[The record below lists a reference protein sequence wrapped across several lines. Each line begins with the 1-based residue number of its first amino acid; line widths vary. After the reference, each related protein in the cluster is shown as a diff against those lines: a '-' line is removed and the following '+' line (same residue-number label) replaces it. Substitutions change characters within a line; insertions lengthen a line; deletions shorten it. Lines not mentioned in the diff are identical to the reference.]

1 MPRQRTK
8 SSDASSP
15 SDAPLREL
23 FGVRETS
30 VRKLYCLDAW
40 RKLLSVINNQVPLSS
55 PVLCNTSYEGT
66 KTLRYLR
73 MYHFPYI
80 VELRSDPTLV
90 GCNIFRIARVFFPV
104 WRLVRSNR
112 DGERAEP
119 LAKMLLGA
127 KHAGRPPTVSRII
140 VKE

>member
-1 MPRQRTK
+1 VPRQRTK

-40 RKLLSVINNQVPLSS
+40 RKLLSVINNQVPLHLSYGI
-55 PVLCNTSYEGT
+55 PLTSVPSKVFVCT
-66 KTLRYLR
+66 
-73 MYHFPYI
+73 YHFPYI

-104 WRLVRSNR
+104 WRLVRSNQ

>member
-1 MPRQRTK
+1 VLLIIKYLYLHLSYVIPLTK
-8 SSDASSP
+8 
-15 SDAPLREL
+15 
-23 FGVRETS
+23 VR
-30 VRKLYCLDAW
+30 
-40 RKLLSVINNQVPLSS
+40 
-55 PVLCNTSYEGT
+55 
-66 KTLRYLR
+66 RYLR
-73 MYHFPYI
+73 MYHFPYYI

-104 WRLVRSNR
+104 WRLVRSNQ

>member
-1 MPRQRTK
+1 MLLIIKYLFTCLMEYL
-8 SSDASSP
+8 
-15 SDAPLREL
+15 LR
-23 FGVRETS
+23 
-30 VRKLYCLDAW
+30 
-40 RKLLSVINNQVPLSS
+40 
-55 PVLCNTSYEGT
+55 
-66 KTLRYLR
+66 RYDLR

-104 WRLVRSNR
+104 WRLVRSNQ

>member
-1 MPRQRTK
+1 MLLIIKYLFTCLMEYL
-8 SSDASSP
+8 
-15 SDAPLREL
+15 LR
-23 FGVRETS
+23 
-30 VRKLYCLDAW
+30 
-40 RKLLSVINNQVPLSS
+40 
-55 PVLCNTSYEGT
+55 
-66 KTLRYLR
+66 RYRR

-104 WRLVRSNR
+104 WRLVRSNQ

>member
-1 MPRQRTK
+1 MLLIIK
-8 SSDASSP
+8 YLY
-15 SDAPLREL
+15 LR
-23 FGVRETS
+23 
-30 VRKLYCLDAW
+30 
-40 RKLLSVINNQVPLSS
+40 
-55 PVLCNTSYEGT
+55 
-66 KTLRYLR
+66 RYLR
-73 MYHFPYI
+73 MYHFPYYI

-104 WRLVRSNR
+104 WRLVRSNQ